1 MPRRCDLPS
10 GGLHVV
16 DGLDDEVDLLV
27 GVLLAALDDDLVS
40 GAVHTARRDHDTCK
54 RTLMESAGFKSVVVT
69 AIFSFLPSC
78 HHPQGQY

>member
-40 GAVHTARRDHDTCK
+40 GAVHTARRYHDTCK
-54 RTLMESAGFKSVVVT
+54 RTLLVSDCFEC
-69 AIFSFLPSC
+69 LSC
-78 HHPQGQY
+78 GG